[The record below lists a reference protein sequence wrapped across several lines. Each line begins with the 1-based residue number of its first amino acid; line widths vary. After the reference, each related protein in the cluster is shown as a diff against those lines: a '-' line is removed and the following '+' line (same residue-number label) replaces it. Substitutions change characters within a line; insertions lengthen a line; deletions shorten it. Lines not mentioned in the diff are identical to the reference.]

1 VVEAPRRLSSRHKEA
16 GMDAAIEAARAGLTF
31 IAVERQRRGEEGGGV
46 ARSNDRRWWMFSM
59 CRFLGRGRGDRAD

>member
-31 IAVERQRRGEEGGGV
+31 IAVERQRRGEEAVWRGLMTDGGGCFQCV
-46 ARSNDRRWWMFSM
+46 GF
-59 CRFLGRGRGDRAD
+59 